1 MKKMPAI
8 SCCLLALLVIASDA
22 SAQCMR
28 LVPKDPKAPPD
39 TFDGPGFYGPLGG
52 TLTLDCLRFEGVI
65 YHGKQ
70 PIALVRDERGQTYR
84 IKVGDAVGE
93 HNGKVRAISAKRIQ
107 LVQLVSDGDGG
118 WVEVT
123 NYLLPRNDALRP

>member
-1 MKKMPAI
+1 MKMMPMI
-8 SCCLLALLVIASDA
+8 SCGLLALLVIATDA

-28 LVPKDPKAPPD
+28 VVPKDPKSPPD
-39 TFDGPGFYGPLGG
+39 VDGPGAFGPLQG

-70 PIALVRDERGQTYR
+70 PIALVRDERGRTYR

-93 HNGKVRAISAKRIQ
+93 HGGIVRAISPKRIR
-107 LVQLVSDGDGG
+107 LLQLVSDGDGG

-123 NYLLPRNDALRP
+123 NYLLPQKDALRP